1 MCCDMTL
8 QLNVRGKGLCAENA
22 TVHLALFVKMLLF
35 DMQVQVMLLL
45 EVPFAGRTVE
55 RGSLV
60 TVLGG
65 QVNLNRHLGTEH
77 LLAERTAVKHNGVH
91 LK

>member
-1 MCCDMTL
+1 MRGDMTL
-8 QLNVRGKGLCAENA
+8 QLNVRAKGLCAEDA
-22 TVHLALFVKMLLF
+22 TVLFALFVEMLLF

-60 TVLGG
+60 TVLRG
-65 QVNLNRHLGTEH
+65 QVNLNGHLGAEH
-77 LLAERTAVKHNGVH
+77 LLAEGAAVKHNGVH